1 MKEKAKRFIGKA
13 KRFIRNERGDMSQLV
28 WVVGAAVVVTLV
40 IVGAIVYVPDT
51 ASNFWTDASEW
62 VRSNFGF

>member
-1 MKEKAKRFIGKA
+1 MREKIIRFYCKS
-13 KRFIRNERGDMSQLV
+13 RSFVNSEQGDMSQLV

-51 ASNFWTDASEW
+51 ASSFWSSATDW